1 MNKLSEK
8 ERENALNE
16 VRILASIWS
25 PQVLGY
31 RDSFFE
37 EDSNTLCLV
46 MEYADQGDLQQRL
59 DSLRQREELMPEAE
73 IWNVV
78 IKVLLAL
85 KVLHRSGIV
94 HRDIKAANIFLSSN
108 GEAGQEVKLGDMN
121 VSKVARQGL
130 MNTQTGTPYYAS
142 PEVW

>member
-1 MNKLSEK
+1 
-8 ERENALNE
+8 
-16 VRILASIWS
+16 
-25 PQVLGY
+25 
-31 RDSFFE
+31 
-37 EDSNTLCLV
+37 
-46 MEYADQGDLQQRL
+46 
-59 DSLRQREELMPEAE
+59 MPEAE